1 MDELKELLQW
11 IEKLKQDN
19 KLIIVEGKK
28 DVRAL
33 AKLGI
38 TNTRPLKSPLFNEV
52 EQIAELVD
60 ECILLL
66 DLDKEGKKIYGKMKK
81 DLIKH
86 GIKIDDNFR
95 EFLFKETKLRQ
106 IEGIDTYIENLHS
119 F

>member
-1 MDELKELLQW
+1 MEKLKELQEW
-11 IEKLKQDN
+11 IEKLKKEG

-38 TNTRPLKSPLFNEV
+38 TNVRPLKSPLFNEV
-52 EQIAELVD
+52 EEIAELTD
-60 ECILLL
+60 EVILLL

-86 GIKIDDNFR
+86 GVKIDDDLR
-95 EFLFKETKLRQ
+95 EFLFRETTLRQ
-106 IEGIDTYIENLHS
+106 IEGIDTYLGNL
-119 F
+119 